1 MKIKNETKRRKA
13 RFLIILL
20 GTLSASLLENLLA
33 DKGIIRAVFRKP
45 EKCLCEKEMSN
56 FVSLAIDS
64 LAYQ

>member
-1 MKIKNETKRRKA
+1 MKIKNETKKRKA
-13 RFLIILL
+13 RFLIISL
-20 GTLSASLLENLLA
+20 GTLSASLLGNLLA

-45 EKCLCEKEMSN
+45 EKCLCEKEMLN

>member
-33 DKGIIRAVFRKP
+33 DKGIIRAVFRKL
-45 EKCLCEKEMSN
+45 EKCLCEKEMLN

>member
-1 MKIKNETKRRKA
+1 MKIKNETKKRKA
-13 RFLIILL
+13 RFLIISL
-20 GTLSASLLENLLA
+20 GTLSANLLGNLLA

-45 EKCLCEKEMSN
+45 EKCLCEKEMLS